1 MGLRVGVASRV
12 LELRVRQEVVAQA
25 GGRRQVVRLGEEV
38 AARVARHLAG
48 ALLARRVERLEEGRR
63 LAPDGVAPGRVALL
77 LQRLP
82 PLEVG
87 ALALLCLRPLMAP
100 SNLPSVLNATSQDIE
115 MLLAA
120 QSHLGSKNLQ
130 VHMEPYLWKTR
141 ADGVNVINI
150 GKTWYVAAA
159 AAMAP
164 DQGPLGDGSI
174 VLAARIIVAIDNPA
188 DICVISAR
196 PYGQRAVLKFAAHTG
211 ASSIAGR
218 FTPGSFTNYI
228 TRSFKE
234 PRLIIVTDPRT
245 DAQAIKE
252 ASYVNIPVI
261 ALCDTDS
268 PTDYVDVAIPTNNK
282 GRHAIG
288 TVWWLLAREV
298 LRLRGTIYN
307 RETPWD
313 VMPDLYFYRDPEAE
327 AEEKV
332 EEEKAPGVDEEG
344 PAAIETG
351 VAGAGADWDAS
362 GAAAGFTGAP
372 AATTGAG
379 WDGAEGGDWAA
390 SGQGEWAAEAS
401 ASKETTQW

>member
-1 MGLRVGVASRV
+1 
-12 LELRVRQEVVAQA
+12 
-25 GGRRQVVRLGEEV
+25 
-38 AARVARHLAG
+38 
-48 ALLARRVERLEEGRR
+48 
-63 LAPDGVAPGRVALL
+63 
-77 LQRLP
+77 
-82 PLEVG
+82 
-87 ALALLCLRPLMAP
+87 MAP
-100 SNLPSVLNATSQDIE
+100 ANLPSIFNATSQDIE

-120 QSHLGSKNLQ
+120 QAHLGSKNLQ

-141 ADGVNVINI
+141 ADGVNVINV
-150 GKTWYVAAA
+150 GKTWEK
-159 AAMAP
+159 
-164 DQGPLGDGSI
+164 I
-174 VLAARIIVAIDNPA
+174 VLAARIIAAIDNPA

-211 ASSIAGR
+211 AVAIAGR

-268 PTDYVDVAIPTNNK
+268 PTEYVDVAIPTNNK
-282 GRHAIG
+282 GRHSIG
-288 TVWWLLAREV
+288 LVWWMLAREV

-313 VMPDLYFYRDPEAE
+313 VMVDLYFYRDPEAE

-332 EEEKAPGVDEEG
+332 EEEKLPGVEEEG
-344 PAAIETG
+344 VAAIESGFAATG
-351 VAGAGADWDAS
+351 GEWDA
-362 GAAAGFTGAP
+362 AAPGFSGAP
-372 AATTGAG
+372 AGGAN
-379 WDGAEGGDWAA
+379 WDGAAGDDWAAGSAPTGDWAA
-390 SGQGEWAAEAS
+390 AGDAAAAAPKDS
-401 ASKETTQW
+401 QW

>member
-1 MGLRVGVASRV
+1 
-12 LELRVRQEVVAQA
+12 
-25 GGRRQVVRLGEEV
+25 
-38 AARVARHLAG
+38 
-48 ALLARRVERLEEGRR
+48 
-63 LAPDGVAPGRVALL
+63 
-77 LQRLP
+77 
-82 PLEVG
+82 
-87 ALALLCLRPLMAP
+87 MAP
-100 SNLPSVLNATSQDIE
+100 ANLPSIFNATSQDIE

-120 QSHLGSKNLQ
+120 QAHLGSKNLQ

-141 ADGVNVINI
+141 VDGVNVLNV
-150 GKTWYVAAA
+150 GKTWEK
-159 AAMAP
+159 
-164 DQGPLGDGSI
+164 I
-174 VLAARIIVAIDNPA
+174 VLAARIIVGIDNPA
-188 DICVISAR
+188 DICVVSAR

-211 ASSIAGR
+211 ATPIAGR

-268 PTDYVDVAIPTNNK
+268 PTEYVDVAIPTNNK

-298 LRLRGTIYN
+298 LRLRGTIYS

-327 AEEKV
+327 AEEKA
-332 EEEKAPGVDEEG
+332 EEEKPEEEG
-344 PAAIETG
+344 PAAIESG
-351 VAGAGADWDAS
+351 FQAAPGDWDSAAPGFS
-362 GAAAGFTGAP
+362 GAAATGA
-372 AATTGAG
+372 AG
-379 WDGAEGGDWAA
+379 WDGAGATGEEWGAPGA
-390 SGQGEWAAEAS
+390 STEWAADGAKDS
-401 ASKETTQW
+401 QW